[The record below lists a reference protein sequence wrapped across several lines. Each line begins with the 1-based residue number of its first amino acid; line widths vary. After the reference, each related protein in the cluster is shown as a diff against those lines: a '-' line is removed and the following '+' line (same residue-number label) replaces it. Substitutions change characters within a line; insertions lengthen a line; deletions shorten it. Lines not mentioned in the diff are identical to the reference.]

1 MVSGYLARNLP
12 QFSLN
17 QVKAM
22 VAELYRIDGDYQA
35 LNCER
40 DVSYRI
46 RDDRGGAC
54 VVKISNAAEPE
65 GVVDFQI
72 KALEHIAEQDGDL
85 AVPHMI
91 HTKDGKPFEWIHSAS
106 GDRHMIRMLT
116 FMEGDV
122 MDHRPAAFNP
132 QTRYNLGVMVG
143 RLAKSLRNFFH
154 PDAGRN
160 LHLWDM
166 SRCLQLRPHIRH
178 LPDGPTRKLCHKIL
192 DRAERIILP
201 QLKKTRW
208 QVVHHD
214 AHPDN
219 VLVDPQDPTRVVGV
233 IDFGDMLFGPV
244 LADLAAASDSFDDD
258 HTDPLDAL
266 CDTAAGYD
274 RSFPLEENEID
285 LVYDVMLIC
294 LLINTVII
302 GARDAL
308 SDGSEKVH
316 LENTGLDARMLKRLW
331 EAGRE
336 TAIGRLRRAC
346 RFPVYSARKQGDE
359 VFPDRTKELL
369 AKRAAMIG
377 DVWYFYEKPLNFT
390 RSQGPWL
397 YTADGTAYL
406 DAYNNVQQMGH
417 ANPHIVQA
425 IARQAA
431 AINVNTRYICDIVA
445 DYAERLTAELPAHLN
460 ACFFVNS
467 GSEANDVA
475 VQMAKYA
482 TGHSG
487 ALIME
492 DAYHGMT
499 ETAMGLSPEV
509 LAPPDSVEC
518 LQAPDMYRGP
528 FADDPEAAQ
537 KYAADA
543 DRALADLA
551 GRGHRPAVFM
561 VDTALCSN
569 GVLMAPDNYFNRVAQ
584 KVKKAG
590 GLVVADE
597 VQAGLGRLGNMWG
610 FKAQG
615 LEQVD
620 FVTMGKPVANG
631 FPLGIVITSRELLNR
646 FSNGIDLFSTF
657 GGNPV
662 ACAAGMALLDE
673 IERRDLVNKSRELG
687 DYFRRRL
694 HQLAGKQ
701 ALIGDVRGK
710 GLMIGL
716 EFVSDRETQTRAE
729 KQTMQ
734 LIELMKA
741 QCVLVSVA
749 GPKNVLKIRPN
760 FSWER
765 EQVDLFVTTLDRCL
779 SRL

>member
-1 MVSGYLARNLP
+1 VSD
-12 QFSLN
+12 
-17 QVKAM
+17 
-22 VAELYRIDGDYQA
+22 LYRIDGDYKK

-40 DVSYRI
+40 DISYRI
-46 RDDRGGAC
+46 RTRSGAAYI
-54 VVKISNAAEPE
+54 VKISNAAEPE

-72 KALEHIAEQDGDL
+72 KALKHIAAQDSDL
-85 AVPHMI
+85 RVPHMI
-91 HTKDGKPFEWIHSAS
+91 HTKNDKTFEWIQSDN
-106 GDRHMIRMLT
+106 GDHHMIRMLT
-116 FMEGDV
+116 FLEGDV
-122 MDHRPAAFNP
+122 MDYTPAAFNP
-132 QTRYNLGVMVG
+132 QTRYNLGAMVG
-143 RLAKSLRNFFH
+143 RLTKSLRSFFH
-154 PDAGRN
+154 PYAGSN
-160 LHLWDM
+160 VHLWDM
-166 SRCLQLRPHIRH
+166 SRCLELRPYIRY
-178 LPDGPTRKLCHKIL
+178 LPDGSTRELCNLIL
-192 DRAERIILP
+192 DRAERFILP

-219 VLVDPQDPTRVVGV
+219 VLVDPIDPTRVVGV

-244 LADLAAASDSFDDD
+244 VADLAAASDSFYDDD
-258 HTDPLDAL
+258 TDPLDAL

-274 RSFPLEENEID
+274 SSFPLEENEID
-285 LVYDVMLIC
+285 LVYDMMLIC

-316 LENTGLDARMLKRLW
+316 IENTGIYARMLKRLW
-331 EAGRE
+331 EVGRE

-346 RFPVYSARKQGDE
+346 RFPVYTARQESDE
-359 VFPDRTKELL
+359 VFPDRTQELL
-369 AKRAAMIG
+369 AKRKDSIG
-377 DVWYFYEKPLNFT
+377 DAWYFYETPLNFT
-390 RSQGPWL
+390 RSEGPWL

-417 ANPHIVQA
+417 ANPHICSA
-425 IARQAA
+425 TARQAA

-445 DYAERLTAELPAHLN
+445 DYGERLTAELPDHLN

-475 VQMAKYA
+475 MQMAMFA
-482 TGHSG
+482 TGHTG

-509 LAPPDSVEC
+509 LEPPDNVEC
-518 LQAPDMYRGP
+518 LQMPDMYRGP
-528 FADDPEAAQ
+528 FANDPDAAK

-543 DRALADLA
+543 DRAIADLA
-551 GRGHRPAVFM
+551 GRGHGPAVFM

-569 GVLMAPDNYFNRVAQ
+569 GVLMAPDNYFNLVAQ
-584 KVKKAG
+584 KTKQAG
-590 GLVVADE
+590 GMVVADE
-597 VQAGLGRLGNMWG
+597 VQTGLGRLGNMWG
-610 FKAQG
+610 FKAQA

-631 FPLGIVITSRELLNR
+631 FPLGVVITSRELLNR
-646 FSNGIDLFSTF
+646 FSNQIDLFSTF

-673 IERRDLVNKSRELG
+673 LERRGLVNKSGELG
-687 DYFRRRL
+687 DYFRRHLRK
-694 HQLAGKQ
+694 LAEKQ
-701 ALIGDVRGK
+701 SLIGDVRGK

-716 EFVSDRETQTRAE
+716 EFVTDRENKTPANEQTSR
-729 KQTMQ
+729 
-734 LIELMKA
+734 LIELLKEE
-741 QCVLVSVA
+741 CVLVSEA

-765 EQVDLFVTTLDRCL
+765 EHVDLFVTTLDRCL
-779 SRL
+779 SQISDHQQS